1 MVKNIIESV
10 LKKDPVST
18 HDHVKKE
25 MSKRIHESLDK
36 KLAFESK
43 DNLAPTRL
51 ETLVDSS
58 EDWHWMN
65 IYNNG
70 KLVWQGSSDGLSGWY
85 GKGSFPDFKN
95 IMKIGDVAKEVLG
108 RSAKKVPV
116 YKLNNDLRTVKSD
129 KPRQYVNE
137 NYVNEN
143 YEIEMTSNYSVY
155 EDKMG
160 NFTLIN
166 EKSRNKEEV
175 YLQGDDAHEFRKEL
189 EKVKNER
196 QFDDL
201 ISQYEDVME

>member
-43 DNLAPTRL
+43 
-51 ETLVDSS
+51 E
-58 EDWHWMN
+58 
-65 IYNNG
+65 
-70 KLVWQGSSDGLSGWY
+70 
-85 GKGSFPDFKN
+85 
-95 IMKIGDVAKEVLG
+95 
-108 RSAKKVPV
+108 
-116 YKLNNDLRTVKSD
+116 
-129 KPRQYVNE
+129 KPRE
-137 NYVNEN
+137 HVNEN